1 MVWMVEG
8 VGDFM
13 EGGRERARKEEEE
26 EEICR
31 IKITM
36 LIKFGFC

>member
-1 MVWMVEG
+1 MPLSKSRNMRLPVMWMVEG

-26 EEICR
+26 EEEI
-31 IKITM
+31 
-36 LIKFGFC
+36 